1 MRDKKTPKQ
10 NKTRNVKKRQMS
22 KNTQLQTHTQILT
35 SVARGSSVSGS
46 ITGAAETIPFLFTPA
61 AMFTVIRHTP
71 GERMRKCVYYLYI
84 KKVQVRTQMLQHY
97 SNSLLFLFNSDSDE
111 FSILNELLWAC
122 SIAILPVLSLAS
134 RVLKLIIIIIKK

>member
-1 MRDKKTPKQ
+1 
-10 NKTRNVKKRQMS
+10 MS

-71 GERMRKCVYYLYI
+71 GERMKKCVYYLYVYYLYI
-84 KKVQVRTQMLQHY
+84 KKVQVRMHMLQHY
-97 SNSLLFLFNSDSDE
+97 SNSLFSFFLTVIQVNSP
-111 FSILNELLWAC
+111 F
-122 SIAILPVLSLAS
+122 
-134 RVLKLIIIIIKK
+134 